1 MLKVAL
7 IGYGK
12 MGKHHVKAIEIQPN
26 SELIAIADPLFA
38 DDSTSQQIASSVSL
52 FSDVEEMLE
61 KAKPDVVHIV
71 TPPATH
77 TELSRLAIKH
87 GCHIYVEKPFALSN
101 EDAEETLELARE
113 NNIKVCA
120 AHQVLFQESGQKYRK
135 DLELLGNT
143 IQVESYFSFK
153 TVRQYTPVEQLI
165 DILPHPV
172 YLLLDA
178 FEKSNNTSN
187 GSDDDELELVSTYT
201 DPRGEI
207 FALLKQ
213 NSIVGH
219 LNVSLRARPI
229 ESYLHLRCS
238 NGSTHADFVLSGI
251 QKLPGPGVSAI
262 SQVFIPFSRAR
273 QLMWGTLSTIVKT
286 ILKKHKSYAGLGELV
301 AAFHQS
307 ILNNSN
313 PPIDYDTILNTVSIC
328 EKIVNQLKEHEH
340 AYLASEEQKYLD
352 IEASLPE
359 VDGSLGTILVTGGT
373 GFLGKVFCKSMRED
387 NWGVRVITRKLPL
400 PFDRVPGVE
409 YVIGDI
415 SEDLPDEYFRDI
427 SIVVHLAAETMG
439 GKEEHEK
446 NTIEA
451 TKKLITTADKHNV
464 KHFINISSIAVL
476 KPSRE
481 VGSPL
486 SEGSPVDRDN
496 LSRGPYVWGKAK
508 AEDIAREISESSEIS
523 SKTIRLGPLV
533 DYRSFSA
540 PGRLGREVGPFY
552 VAMGNPWEKLFLCD
566 VNTASDV
573 IKYYCRQF
581 DECPDTL
588 NLVEPDPKK
597 RSELVK
603 MLKNRRKELS
613 VIWIPS
619 LLLRLISVSLK
630 LVLKLIRPNNKPLD
644 LYAAFSS
651 EIYDTNLANNVVNK
665 CRIKD
670 VSSD

>member
-1 MLKVAL
+1 MEKMLKVAL
-7 IGYGK
+7 VGYGK
-12 MGKHHVKAIEIQPN
+12 MGKHHIKAIEIQPN
-26 SELIAIADPLFA
+26 SELVAIADPLFA
-38 DDSTSQQIASSVSL
+38 DDSASHQISGSISL
-52 FSDVEEMLE
+52 FSDVEEMFD

-71 TPPATH
+71 TPPETH
-77 TELSRLAIKH
+77 TDLSRLAIKH
-87 GCHIYVEKPFALSN
+87 GCHIYVEKPFALTL
-101 EDAEETLELARE
+101 EEAEKTLELADE

-120 AHQVLFQESGQKYRK
+120 AHQVLFQDSGQRYRK

-143 IQVESYFSFK
+143 IQIESYFSFK

-178 FEKSNNTSN
+178 FEKSNNKLE
-187 GSDDDELELVSTYT
+187 DDDALELVNIYT

-207 FALLKQ
+207 FALVQQ
-213 NSIVGH
+213 NNITGH

-286 ILKKHKSYAGLGELV
+286 IFKKHKSYAGLGELV
-301 AAFHQS
+301 AAFHNS
-307 ILNNSN
+307 IHDNTQ
-313 PPIDYDTILNTVSIC
+313 PPIDYKTILNTVSIC
-328 EKIVNQLKEHEH
+328 ENVVKQLKEHEST
-340 AYLASEEQKYLD
+340 YLTNEEQKLSD
-352 IEASLPE
+352 IEASLSE
-359 VDGSLGTILVTGGT
+359 TDSQLGTILVTGGT
-373 GFLGKVFCKSMRED
+373 GFLGKVFCQSMRDD

-415 SEDLPDEYFRDI
+415 SDDLPDHYFKDI
-427 SIVVHLAAETMG
+427 SIVVHLAAETAG

-451 TKKLITTADKHNV
+451 TRKLITTANKHNV
-464 KHFINISSIAVL
+464 KHFVNISSIAVL

-481 VGSPL
+481 VGGPL
-486 SEGSPVDRDN
+486 NEDSPVDRDN

-508 AEDIAREISESSEIS
+508 AEDIVVDISKTEDIS

-533 DYRSFSA
+533 DYRNFSA

-573 IKYYCRQF
+573 IKYYCKEF
-581 DECPDTL
+581 DDCPDTI
-588 NLVEPDPKK
+588 NLVEPEPKK

-603 MLKNRRKELS
+603 MLKSRRKELS
-613 VIWIPS
+613 VIWMPS

-630 LVLKLIRPNNKPLD
+630 FTLKLLRPSKKPLD

-651 EIYDTNLANNVVNK
+651 EVYDTTLANNVVNK
-665 CRIKD
+665 SRIRRPSK
-670 VSSD
+670 